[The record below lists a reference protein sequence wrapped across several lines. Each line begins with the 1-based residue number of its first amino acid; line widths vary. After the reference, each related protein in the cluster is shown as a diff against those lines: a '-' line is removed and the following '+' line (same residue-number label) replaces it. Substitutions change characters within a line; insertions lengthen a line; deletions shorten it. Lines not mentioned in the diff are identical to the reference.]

1 MNFSIAKIKFLL
13 YYSSHDDKS
22 ESSFG
27 HFKLNLIKL
36 NWIEEDKDGF

>member
-1 MNFSIAKIKFLL
+1 MDFSIAKIKFLL

-27 HFKLNLIKL
+27 HFKLNLKI
-36 NWIEEDKDGF
+36 NEEDKDGF